1 MELKFFQIKD
11 ELEKTRSRLNASKD
25 IEDRL
30 KKENREYTEKLREE
44 MRVSRDNKGLVS
56 TYNYLLRHSKELMMN
71 AVNEIDKQFDK
82 ERAKREAESEKA
94 KRESL
99 DSIEKSMKEE
109 AGTAAASGNEDDG
122 KADVHKSDDK
132 PEWEVVDQV

>member
-30 KKENREYTEKLREE
+30 KKENRENTEKLREE
-44 MRVSRDNKGLVS
+44 MRVSRDNKSLVS
-56 TYNYLLRHSKELMMN
+56 TYNYLLKHSKDLMMK
-71 AVNEIDKQFDK
+71 AVGEIEKQFER
-82 ERAKREAESEKA
+82 ERAKREAAEAEKL
-94 KRESL
+94 KRE
-99 DSIEKSMKEE
+99 DAEGGEKKEE
-109 AGTAAASGNEDDG
+109 NLTVSEDEKKDSLKSGE
-122 KADVHKSDDK
+122 DK